1 MGPEP
6 ARPRVLSVN
15 IGSVR
20 EVAWQGQVVHTGIY
34 KDPVDGRVALRG
46 VNFAGDDQ
54 GDRRVHGGPDKA
66 VYAYA
71 REDYEFW
78 HEQTGIETP
87 PGLFGENL
95 TVQGLDLS
103 FAIVGERW
111 AVGST
116 VLEVAQPRLP
126 CYKLGLRM
134 GDPGFPAQFLE
145 TQRMGAYLRII
156 EEGDIGSGD
165 AVAIVARPA
174 GGVTLREMV
183 EALDDR
189 AKAPALL
196 RAGRLPGFWRRFA
209 SGE

>member
-126 CYKLGLRM
+126 CAKLGVRV
-134 GDPGFPAQFLE
+134 GDPRFPRRFQAAL
-145 TQRMGAYLRII
+145 RPGAYLRVI
-156 EEGDIGSGD
+156 EEGDVGAGD
-165 AVAIVARPA
+165 EVYVSDRPDH
-174 GGVTLREMV
+174 GVTLRTMAR
-183 EALDDR
+183 ALHDPD
-189 AKAPALL
+189 AADAL
-196 RAGRLPGFWRRFA
+196 RRVPRLPGFWRQVVTR
-209 SGE
+209 